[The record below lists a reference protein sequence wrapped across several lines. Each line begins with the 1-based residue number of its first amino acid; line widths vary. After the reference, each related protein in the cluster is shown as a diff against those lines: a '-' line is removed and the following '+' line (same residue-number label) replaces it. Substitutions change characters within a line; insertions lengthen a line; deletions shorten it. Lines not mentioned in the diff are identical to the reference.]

1 MIYEAAR
8 HEALTGS
15 SWNEA
20 TSREYIQRIAADA
33 NATFSRCDLWPTHP
47 LEEARPGTRFY
58 NLYFG
63 AGGVVWAL
71 NHLRRIGAI
80 VDHPDFQE
88 GIPELRE
95 ANRAQI
101 EGGGRWRSHG
111 ADGLLIGDAG
121 LLLVAGRLAGLNTVS
136 DQLGAAVDNNQDNP
150 VREFMFG
157 SPGTATLSLALFEE
171 TGDDIW
177 ASRFRRDIR
186 LLWDRLETCEGA
198 DCLIWEQNLQ
208 GHKAT
213 HLGAVHGFAGNAFPA
228 LRGRHLLP
236 ENEQKQWLDCIA
248 RTLRATAVR
257 EGELINWPQSVGKHR
272 PGRTAMLMQ
281 HCHGAPGIVNTMAT
295 FPGSAIDD
303 LLTAAGETIWQAGPL
318 KKGSCICH
326 GTAGNGFA
334 FLKLFKRTG
343 REMWLDRARQF
354 AAHAIGQCEVAKQQ
368 YGQYRY
374 TLWTGDLGLAIFLSK
389 CIEGDDLFP
398 TEDFF

>member
-8 HEALTGS
+8 HEALNGS

-33 NATFSRCDLWPTHP
+33 NATFSRRDLWPTHP

-58 NLYFG
+58 NLYVG
-63 AGGVVWAL
+63 AGGVAWAL

-88 GIPELRE
+88 VIPELRE

-101 EGGGRWRSHG
+101 EGGRWRSHG

-121 LLLVAGRLAGLNTVS
+121 LLLVAGRLAGLNTVA
-136 DQLGAAVDNNQDNP
+136 DQLGAAVDNSKDNP

-236 ENEQKQWLDCIA
+236 ENEQK
-248 RTLRATAVR
+248 
-257 EGELINWPQSVGKHR
+257 
-272 PGRTAMLMQ
+272 
-281 HCHGAPGIVNTMAT
+281 
-295 FPGSAIDD
+295 
-303 LLTAAGETIWQAGPL
+303 
-318 KKGSCICH
+318 
-326 GTAGNGFA
+326 
-334 FLKLFKRTG
+334 
-343 REMWLDRARQF
+343 
-354 AAHAIGQCEVAKQQ
+354 
-368 YGQYRY
+368 
-374 TLWTGDLGLAIFLSK
+374 
-389 CIEGDDLFP
+389 
-398 TEDFF
+398 